1 MIVAKANKIN
11 STISNNS
18 KLKKL
23 DPKNKVLVEMELIP
37 SNKGIPQQKKWVKLV
52 KTRI

>member
-18 KLKKL
+18 MLKKL
-23 DPKNKVLVEMELIP
+23 DPKNKVLAEMELIP
-37 SNKGIPQQKKWVKLV
+37 SSNGIPQQKQWVRLV